1 MALVDINNIIEN
13 HASSMDSKR
22 ISSKIQNYFENYF
35 HSNTNV
41 MITSI
46 IKQLLW
52 FNKDSTII
60 INDIIKTE
68 SVKYLIERRKII
80 RNNIKQHEFN
90 ISSCLNKVIND
101 IKTKIDFLKVI
112 SNDSIYHFVK
122 SFSSIIL
129 SDIYI
134 QSVIEINVLEL
145 NVDRN
150 KEIEETCKILKSI
163 SSHDN
168 NSSYFWFLNFLGT
181 AFKKK
186 VLEKEPYPVPDNI
199 NRMIVFNETIKLY
212 DNIKKYYGFSLDIS
226 NILYPLKLLLKNQFY
241 KIIKYNTLDEITYI
255 MNLDIVCKFF
265 DTEAIVLDSA
275 ADIDNIADTL
285 IMRMKD
291 IKEDSISDTKMI
303 LDIYSFCSRMEIT
316 LGKRYIGSLYIKDN
330 IIKIANIMNNVIIN
344 NTITNNTIAND
355 LYYDINKVIS
365 ILKNPSID
373 KDLFIIHYNKYLI
386 RRLLTFIN
394 MDINNF
400 TRHITYEKTIYKS
413 FAILLGV
420 KHLFVTNKLLNDT
433 TDSWNN
439 SNSNNNKIVSVI
451 TTSNYWDINFN
462 EGILTKEVYMNQ
474 NTVLFNIIKDYANTF
489 INNNMNKV
497 INYYPHY
504 GEVIVSYM
512 DKDIKMLPVQFMIL
526 ELFTNNKIVNYKTI
540 ITAPFLNSYN
550 LTFIKDIIMS
560 LVKGK
565 LLTCNDNNYEL
576 KTSDFETDLINI
588 FMVTM
593 NQYIDTNIMN
603 NLMHSRRDIVNTN
616 INHTIKLNPLNKQ
629 ELYNIIKDSIDVF
642 NVTMEIFEDSLLY
655 MIKSDYIVLNKDNK
669 YEKIYY

>member
-1 MALVDINNIIEN
+1 
-13 HASSMDSKR
+13 
-22 ISSKIQNYFENYF
+22 
-35 HSNTNV
+35 
-41 MITSI
+41 
-46 IKQLLW
+46 
-52 FNKDSTII
+52 
-60 INDIIKTE
+60 
-68 SVKYLIERRKII
+68 
-80 RNNIKQHEFN
+80 
-90 ISSCLNKVIND
+90 
-101 IKTKIDFLKVI
+101 
-112 SNDSIYHFVK
+112 
-122 SFSSIIL
+122 
-129 SDIYI
+129 
-134 QSVIEINVLEL
+134 
-145 NVDRN
+145 
-150 KEIEETCKILKSI
+150 
-163 SSHDN
+163 
-168 NSSYFWFLNFLGT
+168 
-181 AFKKK
+181 
-186 VLEKEPYPVPDNI
+186 
-199 NRMIVFNETIKLY
+199 
-212 DNIKKYYGFSLDIS
+212 
-226 NILYPLKLLLKNQFY
+226 
-241 KIIKYNTLDEITYI
+241 
-255 MNLDIVCKFF
+255 
-265 DTEAIVLDSA
+265 
-275 ADIDNIADTL
+275 
-285 IMRMKD
+285 MRMKD

-316 LGKRYIGSLYIKDN
+316 LGKRYIDSLYIKDN
-330 IIKIANIMNNVIIN
+330 IIKIANIMNDVIIN
-344 NTITNNTIAND
+344 NTITNNTITND

-365 ILKNPSID
+365 ILRNNNID

-394 MDINNF
+394 MNINNF
-400 TRHITYEKTIYKS
+400 TRRITYEKTIYKS
-413 FAILLGV
+413 LVIVLGV

-439 SNSNNNKIVSVI
+439 SNNNNNKIVSVI

-489 INNNMNKV
+489 INNNVNKV

-512 DKDIKMLPVQFMIL
+512 EKDIKMLPVQFMIL
-526 ELFTNNKIVNYKTI
+526 ELFTNNKIVSYKTI

-550 LTFIKDIIMS
+550 LIFIKDIIMS

-565 LLTCNDNNYEL
+565 LLTCNNNNYEL

-593 NQYIDTNIMN
+593 NKYIDTNIMN

-655 MIKSDYIVLNKDNK
+655 MIKSDYIILNKDNK